1 MSSDKQRVSRVQD
14 LRVSDLQ
21 ALPAPA
27 AMKEMIPASE
37 AAKQTVISARRTI
50 QAILDGKDQRF
61 LVLIGPCS
69 IHDPKAA
76 IEYAD
81 RLNDLRKRF
90 EDKLYI
96 VMRVYFEK
104 PRTTVGWKGLI
115 YDPNLDGS
123 YNIDKGLKLG
133 RKILSQINEMGLP
146 AGTEFLDPITPQ
158 YMDDLVCWSAIGAR
172 TTESQTH
179 RQMASGLSTPV
190 GFKNS
195 TTGSLQVAIDAM
207 VSARHPHHFIGVSQ
221 GGETAVVSTT
231 GNEYGHMVLRGGEKR
246 PNYEP
251 ESIQETI
258 ARMEANKLPPNI
270 MVDCSHANSGKKFER
285 QEIVWNNIIAQRATG
300 NNALFGIMLE
310 SNIHEGNQ
318 KIPSDL
324 TTLQYGVS
332 ITDACVSFETT
343 ERLLQHAWETLS

>member
-1 MSSDKQRVSRVQD
+1 MNRIQD

-21 ALPAPA
+21 ALPAPVK
-27 AMKEMIPASE
+27 MKEMIPAGE
-37 AAKQTVISARRTI
+37 QARETVISGRRTI
-50 QAILDGKDQRF
+50 QSILDGKDKRF

-76 IEYAD
+76 IEYAE
-81 RLNDLRKRF
+81 RLNALRKKF
-90 EDKLYI
+90 EDKVYI

-123 YNIDKGLKLG
+123 YQIGKGLKLG
-133 RKILSQINEMGLP
+133 RQLLVQINDMGLP

-158 YMDDLVCWSAIGAR
+158 YIDDLVCWSAIGAR

-231 GNEYGHMVLRGGEKR
+231 GNEYGHMVLRGGEAR

-251 ESIQETI
+251 DSIQETI
-258 ARMEANKLPPNI
+258 ERMKANNLPANI
-270 MVDCSHANSGKKFER
+270 MVDCSHANSGKKFAR
-285 QEIVWNNIIAQRATG
+285 QEIVWKNIIAQRAAG
-300 NNALFGIMLE
+300 NKALVGMMLE
-310 SNIHEGNQ
+310 SNIHEGSQ
-318 KIPSDL
+318 KIPQDL

-343 ERLLQHAWETLS
+343 ERLLQHAWKELS

>member
-1 MSSDKQRVSRVQD
+1 MMNRIQD
-14 LRVSDLQ
+14 LRVRDLR
-21 ALPAPA
+21 ALPSPEV
-27 AMKEMIPASE
+27 MKQMIPASE
-37 AAKQTVISARRTI
+37 KAKATVVEARDTI
-50 QAILDGKDQRF
+50 QAILDGKDKRF
-61 LVLIGPCS
+61 LVLVGPCS

-76 IEYAD
+76 IDYAQRLIKLKQQYDD
-81 RLNDLRKRF
+81 R
-90 EDKLYI
+90 LYI

-123 YNIDKGLKLG
+123 YRIDEGLLSG
-133 RKILSQINEMGLP
+133 RRLLAEINELGLP

-221 GGETAVVSTT
+221 SGETAVVSTT
-231 GNEYGHMVLRGGEKR
+231 GNEYGHMVLRGGSAR

-251 ESIQETI
+251 DSIQETI
-258 ARMEANKLPPNI
+258 ERMKANNLPPNI

-285 QEIVWNNIIAQRATG
+285 QEIVWKNIIAQRAAG
-300 NNALFGIMLE
+300 NMSLIGIMLE

-318 KIPSDL
+318 KIPKDL
-324 TTLQYGVS
+324 TTLKYGVS
-332 ITDACVSFETT
+332 ITDACVGYETT
-343 ERLLQHAWETLS
+343 ERLLHYAWDQLG

>member
-1 MSSDKQRVSRVQD
+1 MKRNDKNMNRIQD
-14 LRVSDLQ
+14 LRVSDLK
-21 ALPAPA
+21 ALPAPDK
-27 AMKEMIPASE
+27 MKAMIPAGE
-37 AAKQTVISARRTI
+37 KARETVLSARKTI
-50 QAILDGKDQRF
+50 QAILDGDDKRF
-61 LVLIGPCS
+61 LVLTGPCS

-76 IEYAD
+76 IEYAE
-81 RLNDLRKRF
+81 RLNELRKKF
-90 EDKLYI
+90 EDKMYI

-115 YDPNLDGS
+115 YDPQLDGT
-123 YNIDKGLKLG
+123 YCIDKGLKLG
-133 RKILSQINEMGLP
+133 RKILSEINEMGLP

-258 ARMEANKLPPNI
+258 ERMEANNLPANI

-285 QEIVWNNIIAQRATG
+285 QEIVWKNIIAQRAAG
-300 NNALFGIMLE
+300 NEALVGVMLE
-310 SNIHEGNQ
+310 SNLFEGNQ
-318 KIPSDL
+318 KIPKDL
-324 TTLQYGVS
+324 STLDYGVS

-343 ERLLQHAWETLS
+343 ERLLQHAWEALS

>member
-1 MSSDKQRVSRVQD
+1 MMNRIQD
-14 LRVSDLQ
+14 LRVSDLWP
-21 ALPAPA
+21 LPSPE
-27 AMKEMIPASE
+27 AMKEMIPASDQ
-37 AAKQTVISARRTI
+37 AKETVIEARETI
-50 QAILDGKDQRF
+50 QAILDGKDKRF
-61 LVLIGPCS
+61 LVLTGPCS
-69 IHDPKAA
+69 IHDCDAA
-76 IEYAD
+76 IEYAE
-81 RLNDLRKRF
+81 RLIELKERF
-90 EDKLYI
+90 DDKLYL

-123 YNIDKGLKLG
+123 YQIDEGLKQG
-133 RKILSQINEMGLP
+133 RKLLSKINEMGLP

-158 YMDDLVCWSAIGAR
+158 YMDDLVCWSAVGAR

-221 GGETAVVSTT
+221 SGETAVVSTT
-231 GNEYGHMVLRGGEKR
+231 GNEYGHIVLRGGAKR

-258 ARMEANKLPPNI
+258 ERMKAHNLPPNI

-285 QEIVWNNIIAQRATG
+285 QEIVWKNIIAQRAAG
-300 NNALFGIMLE
+300 NDALFGIMLE
-310 SNIHEGNQ
+310 SNINEGNQ

-324 TTLQYGVS
+324 STLQYGVS

-343 ERLLQHAWETLS
+343 ERLLQHAWDELS